1 MPSLLINLIFFL
13 FICWIVNRVPIN
25 KNKKD
30 NIIVVFACF
39 QVIFFQTF
47 KDINSLPDILGYVR
61 AWNYICEDNSTW
73 FGATY
78 YYKMQYG
85 YFLYNKLLSYIS
97 HEPLFFTFATG
108 CIISLPYIFIIK
120 KYSPIIWFSLV
131 LYMMSFTQSTFVL
144 RQYTSIALCIIA
156 FPLLFKH
163 EYIKS
168 VVLWLI
174 AISIH
179 PTAVFG
185 GITFVLYF
193 IRSNKWFIIGCVI
206 LFAVL
211 VRSLPLLMVMFT
223 DNVDGYNYYLGIE
236 GVDYSTVVL
245 NLFYAVTFYYFVI
258 MKRDVTEEESLMMKM
273 SVITFIIPLAAIFTG
288 TSVVVPRLIM
298 YMTFVQF
305 IIIPKTLQ
313 AIKKRFLKVCLGGI
327 YFFLNYYLF
336 MISDKTRAIDFR
348 LIFE

>member
-13 FICWIVNRVPIN
+13 LICWLVNRIPIN
-25 KNKKD
+25 KKKKD
-30 NIIVVFACF
+30 NILVFFACV

-47 KDINSLPDILGYVR
+47 KNIDSLPDIGGYVR
-61 AWNYICEDNSTW
+61 AFRYICEENSTW

-108 CIISLPYIFIIK
+108 CLISLPYIFFIR
-120 KYSPIIWFSLV
+120 KYSPIVWLSLV

-144 RQYTSIALCIIA
+144 RQYTSIALCIIS
-156 FPLLFKH
+156 FPMLFKH

-179 PTAVFG
+179 PTAVFW
-185 GITFVLYF
+185 GITLVLYF
-193 IRSNKWFIIGCVI
+193 IRSNKWFIIGCIV
-206 LFAVL
+206 LFLVL
-211 VRSLPLLMVMFT
+211 VRTLPMMMSIFS
-223 DNVDGYNYYLGIE
+223 DNVGGYNAYLSME
-236 GVDYSTVVL
+236 GVDYSTAVL
-245 NLFYAVTFYYFVI
+245 NLFYAATFYYFVV
-258 MKRDVTEEESLMMKM
+258 RQRELTEEENLMMKM
-273 SVITFIIPLAAIFTG
+273 AVITFIVPLAAIFTR
-288 TSVVVPRLIM
+288 TSAVVPRLIM

-305 IIIPKTLQ
+305 IIMPKTLE
-313 AIKKRFLKVCLGGI
+313 AIKNRVLRIGLGSV
-327 YFFLNYYLF
+327 YFFLYYYLF
-336 MISDKTRAIDFR
+336 MISDKTRAIEFQ